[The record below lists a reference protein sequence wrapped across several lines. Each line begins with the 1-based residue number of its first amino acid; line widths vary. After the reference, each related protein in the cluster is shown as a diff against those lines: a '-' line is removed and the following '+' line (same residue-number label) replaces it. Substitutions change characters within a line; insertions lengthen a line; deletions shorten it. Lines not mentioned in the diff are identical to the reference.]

1 MKKNILLIIMLLPS
15 LEMMAQSLV
24 GSWEER
30 INNKVVSSLVFD
42 PKGTMAC
49 YFYNEKPDENGV
61 MRSMTFCMPGT
72 YTRAGQMVHIKF
84 LRHKIT
90 MSLDDKTM
98 QGMDEEQ
105 RALALYT
112 VEQYRLAYAKSLP
125 ETSTSKIKSITAKD
139 LTFELL
145 GTERKYKKVASH

>member
-1 MKKNILLIIMLLPS
+1 
-15 LEMMAQSLV
+15 
-24 GSWEER
+24 
-30 INNKVVSSLVFD
+30 
-42 PKGTMAC
+42 MAC

-105 RALALYT
+105 RVLALYT
-112 VEQYRLAYAKSLP
+112 VEQYRQAYAKSLP